1 MLSNFIC
8 IKLKSMSWL
17 QDLIHMK
24 QCVDK
29 SIWRIWYYKKELD
42 RLEKNYDKNADE
54 NMKKEQSDK
63 IVEVQKDHDNE
74 KVELSKFEEKYMNTL
89 QKYEK
94 AGIVSSIMI
103 EEIIKRSKNIKGIQN
118 EINMLGDSKYDL
130 EEKQKEQMDEIK
142 ERYNRIYTNNLK

>member
-1 MLSNFIC
+1 
-8 IKLKSMSWL
+8 MSWL

-29 SIWRIWYYKKELD
+29 SIWRILYYKKELD
-42 RLEKNYDKNADE
+42 RLEKNYDKNADD
-54 NMKKEQSDK
+54 NIKKEQANK
-63 IVEVQKDHDNE
+63 ILEVETKYDNE
-74 KVELSKFEEKYMNTL
+74 KLELSKFKEKYMNTL
-89 QKYEK
+89 EKYEK
-94 AGIVSSIMI
+94 AGIVTSNMI
-103 EEIIKRSKNIKGIQN
+103 EEIIKRSRNIKGIQN

>member
-1 MLSNFIC
+1 
-8 IKLKSMSWL
+8 MSWL

-74 KVELSKFEEKYMNTL
+74 KVELSKL
-89 QKYEK
+89 
-94 AGIVSSIMI
+94 
-103 EEIIKRSKNIKGIQN
+103 
-118 EINMLGDSKYDL
+118 
-130 EEKQKEQMDEIK
+130 
-142 ERYNRIYTNNLK
+142 